1 MSALPHRNSRPLG
14 RTRVGTLVSRCG
26 QSAYCCEPRVPAP
39 QRLEKRL
46 VTFRHVLLLF
56 AAGLVGLVPPTGPV
70 DLRADDPASLVSTPE
85 SKTSAPPVPAA
96 ADVDAWVRQLD
107 SNRRT
112 ERLAAEERL
121 LRAGPAILPFLPEGR
136 SRPQGHP
143 LTRIVEHLER
153 ARALSALEPLRLPP
167 PTPLTVAG
175 EIQSLTAAGV
185 RLDAGQLSA
194 EQLARPVE
202 PGSQNSTLWGRYSA
216 LLDVSQVHA
225 LPDALPHHLRL
236 VPGLESRPIRGA
248 AAGPFWVEVEAR
260 GTRRIAGTSDT
271 LARLTVSTRTQ
282 PGLRGLI
289 TFAGVDDLHVTDAKG
304 LVLPAFS
311 PGTRIEQFWEREDM
325 SPPLAFD
332 VRWPAETQGPLSVRG
347 HSDVLV
353 AAAMVP
359 FEFRRVL
366 RGPPTRGRPLT
377 QSRAGIGLSLEQ
389 VSLLPRNA
397 VEVRCE
403 VTLPAEARLFES
415 HQWAALPW
423 TAQFL
428 GTSEGE
434 PPRLVS
440 QTGRGDWD
448 IRADG
453 TLQLTSRFEGV
464 DPVASDWTLNVEL
477 PSLIARRKVSFA
489 VELPCADSTV
499 TPVTDKVKE

>member
-14 RTRVGTLVSRCG
+14 RTRVGTLHSRCG
-26 QSAYCCEPRVPAP
+26 QSTYSGEPRVPAP
-39 QRLEKRL
+39 QRLERRL
-46 VTFRHVLLLF
+46 ITFRHILLLF
-56 AAGLVGLVPPTGPV
+56 AAGLVGLVQPTGPV
-70 DLRADDPASLVSTPE
+70 DLRADDPAELVSSPE
-85 SKTSAPPVPAA
+85 SETTAPLVPTAA
-96 ADVDAWVRQLD
+96 EVDAWVGQLD

-153 ARALSALEPLRLPP
+153 ARALSALEPLRPPP

-175 EIQSLTAAGV
+175 EIQSLSAAGV
-185 RLDAGQLSA
+185 RLDASQLSA

-202 PGSQNSTLWGRYSA
+202 PGAQDSTLWDRYSA
-216 LLDVSQVHA
+216 ILDVAQVQV
-225 LPDALPHHLRL
+225 LPDTLPHHLRL
-236 VPGLESRPIRGA
+236 VPSLDRRSIRGV

-311 PGTRIEQFWEREDM
+311 PGSRIEQFWEREDM

-332 VRWPAETQGPLSVRG
+332 VCWPAETQGPLAVRG
-347 HSDVLV
+347 HCEVLV
-353 AAAMVP
+353 AAVMVP

-366 RGPPTRGRPLT
+366 REPPTRGRPLR
-377 QSRAGIGLSLEQ
+377 QGRAGIGLRLEQ

-423 TAQFL
+423 TAQFV
-428 GTSEGE
+428 GTSEDG

-464 DPVASDWTLNVEL
+464 DPAASDWTLKVEL
-477 PSLIARRKVSFA
+477 PSLIARRRVSFA
-489 VELPCADSTV
+489 VELPFADSTA

>member
-1 MSALPHRNSRPLG
+1 MSALPHQYSWPLG
-14 RTRVGTLVSRCG
+14 RKRAGRHHSGCG
-26 QSAYCCEPRVPAP
+26 QSKYSGEPRVPAP
-39 QRLEKRL
+39 QRLERRL
-46 VTFRHVLLLF
+46 VTFRHALLLF
-56 AAGLVGLVPPTGPV
+56 AAGLVGLVQPTGPI
-70 DLRADDPASLVSTPE
+70 DLRADDPAGL
-85 SKTSAPPVPAA
+85 TSPQDLPTTAPPVPTAA
-96 ADVDAWVRQLD
+96 EVDAWVRQLD

-167 PTPLTVAG
+167 PSPLTVAG
-175 EIQSLTAAGV
+175 EIQSFAAAGLT
-185 RLDAGQLSA
+185 LDTSQLSA
-194 EQLARPVE
+194 EQLGRPVE
-202 PGSQNSTLWGRYSA
+202 PAGQDSTLWDRYSA
-216 LLDVSQVHA
+216 LLGVAQVQA

-236 VPGLESRPIRGA
+236 VPGLGGRPIRGVA
-248 AAGPFWVEVEAR
+248 AAPFLVEVEAR

-332 VRWPAETQGPLSVRG
+332 IRWPAETQGPLSVRG
-347 HSDVLV
+347 RCDVLV

-359 FEFRRVL
+359 FGFRRVL
-366 RGPPTRGRPLT
+366 REPPTRGRPLT
-377 QSRAGIGLSLEQ
+377 QGRAGIGFRLEQ

-423 TAQFL
+423 TAQFV
-428 GTSEGE
+428 GTREDG
-434 PPRLVS
+434 PPRIVS

-464 DPVASDWTLNVEL
+464 DPAASDWTLKVEL
-477 PSLIARRKVSFA
+477 PSLIARRRVSFA
-489 VELPCADSTV
+489 VELPFADSTA
-499 TPVTDKVKE
+499 TPVTDNVKD